1 MDSLFRDVRYAVRSF
16 SRSPGLTAVLLITL
30 AVGTGANATVF
41 SFVDALLFRP
51 AEGIVAPA
59 RLAEIFTS
67 DYISTAY
74 GDSSYPDYLS
84 IRSSIGSF
92 GQIAAF
98 QDGGVTAV
106 KVGDTSERA
115 RASRVTADYFA
126 VIGVQ
131 PAIGRLLNASNL
143 VADAPRVAVIGHDLW
158 RRAFE
163 SDPSILGRFITVD
176 GNQYG
181 IVGVTAARFTGLD
194 LGRRMDVWIPL
205 VAPADLPDE
214 RGNRGVRVVAR
225 LKDGATLD
233 DAQAELKVLSAKLA
247 EMYPDTNLGTLAA
260 PTSPRPIVVV
270 RHARLD
276 PDTRREIGFLSG
288 IILAATALVLLIAC
302 ANVASLLL
310 SRATTRGPELAVR
323 LALGA
328 NRVHLV
334 RQLLTESVIISIG
347 GGALGVL
354 FSLWTVGALPSFF
367 PPEQAQM
374 LDARVDQRVF
384 AFTFAIAFAS
394 GVLFG
399 LVPAFQTRR
408 PNVIAGLRGESGG
421 PQAAR
426 AGTRVRNAMVV
437 VQVALSSVLVVSTG
451 LLARSLANAWRAD
464 LGYGARNVVVATTE
478 IPPHELEAAAI
489 APYLEQVS
497 AEVRRLPGVEA
508 TGLIRALPLAP
519 GGRRGFRFAGY
530 VPAAGE
536 GMEININVASATYF
550 ETMRVPLVAGRVFDS
565 RDRMDGQ
572 RVIVVNDVL
581 ADRYYRGAAVG
592 KQAIDSRDIEF
603 EIVGV
608 VRTGRYRNL
617 QEAPLPI
624 VYYPLAQ
631 EPEARMTLVARTSSD
646 PGRHVETITGAMRR
660 VRSSVPVFQ
669 SMTLDKYMSEALT
682 VERLA
687 TALVASCGAMA
698 LLLAM
703 VGVYG
708 VMAFAVAVR
717 AREIGVR
724 LALGA
729 RPLQIVRLVFAEGF
743 RVIGIGLAI
752 GLAAAV
758 ALPGLLGFFLHGM
771 SGHDGLSFAAAP
783 SLLALVAAIAAIAPV
798 RRALGVDPMIVLR
811 HQ

>member
-1 MDSLFRDVRYAVRSF
+1 MWWC
-16 SRSPGLTAVLLITL
+16 
-30 AVGTGANATVF
+30 AT
-41 SFVDALLFRP
+41 R
-51 AEGIVAPA
+51 G
-59 RLAEIFTS
+59 
-67 DYISTAY
+67 
-74 GDSSYPDYLS
+74 S
-84 IRSSIGSF
+84 IPTR
-92 GQIAAF
+92 
-98 QDGGVTAV
+98 GG
-106 KVGDTSERA
+106 KS
-115 RASRVTADYFA
+115 AS
-126 VIGVQ
+126 
-131 PAIGRLLNASNL
+131 
-143 VADAPRVAVIGHDLW
+143 
-158 RRAFE
+158 
-163 SDPSILGRFITVD
+163 
-176 GNQYG
+176 
-181 IVGVTAARFTGLD
+181 
-194 LGRRMDVWIPL
+194 
-205 VAPADLPDE
+205 
-214 RGNRGVRVVAR
+214 
-225 LKDGATLD
+225 
-233 DAQAELKVLSAKLA
+233 
-247 EMYPDTNLGTLAA
+247 
-260 PTSPRPIVVV
+260 
-270 RHARLD
+270 
-276 PDTRREIGFLSG
+276 LSG

-334 RQLLTESVIISIG
+334 RQLLTESLIISIG

-464 LGYGARNVVVATTE
+464 LGYGARNVVVATTDV
-478 IPPHELEAAAI
+478 PPHELEAAAI
-489 APYLEQVS
+489 APYFRAGQRGSATAARRRSGRPHPDAAARPGQAGAVS
-497 AEVRRLPGVEA
+497 DSPA
-508 TGLIRALPLAP
+508 I
-519 GGRRGFRFAGY
+519 

-565 RDRMDGQ
+565 RDRMDGP

-592 KQAIDSRDIEF
+592 KQAIDSRDIAF

-608 VRTGRYRNL
+608 VPHRTIPQPAGSPASHRLLPAGTGTRGADDPRRTHL
-617 QEAPLPI
+617 QRPGSSRRDDHGSDAPGS
-624 VYYPLAQ
+624 V
-631 EPEARMTLVARTSSD
+631 ERARLSVNDARKI
-646 PGRHVETITGAMRR
+646 HV
-660 VRSSVPVFQ
+660 
-669 SMTLDKYMSEALT
+669 EALT

-687 TALVASCGAMA
+687 TALVGSCSAMA

-708 VMAFAVAVR
+708 VMAFAVALR

-743 RVIGIGLAI
+743 RVISIGLAI

-758 ALPGLLGFFLHGM
+758 ALPGLLGFFLHDM
-771 SGHDGLSFAAAP
+771 SGHDGLSLAAAP
-783 SLLALVAAIAAIAPV
+783 SILALVAAIAAIAPV

-811 HQ
+811 YQ